1 MITDTVVIRGAGD
14 VATGI
19 GHRLHRCGYKV
30 LHLDIEKPLVI
41 RRTVAF
47 TQAIFSGEGEV
58 DGVKCIKVN
67 NLEDIKKAWDND
79 YVAVMIDP
87 KGEILEALKPD
98 VVVDAIIAK
107 KNIGTNKS
115 MARTTIG
122 VGPGFVAGEDVD
134 VVVESNRG
142 HFLGS
147 IILEGSAA
155 PNTGEPGNIGGFTSE
170 RVIRAGADGAI
181 ENVKSI
187 GDIVKKGEPIAYIGD
202 TVVEASLDGMLRG
215 LISNHSDVFKGL
227 KIADVDPR
235 GEKEYCYTIT
245 EKARAI
251 GGAVLEGILH
261 MEKLRKKCN

>member
-1 MITDTVVIRGAGD
+1 MITDRVVIRGAGD
-14 VATGI
+14 VSTGI
-19 GHRLHRCGYKV
+19 GHRLHRCGFKV

-47 TQAIFSGEGEV
+47 TEAIFSGEGEV
-58 DGVKCIKVN
+58 DGVKCRLVRGIS
-67 NLEDIKKAWDND
+67 EIERAWADD
-79 YVAVMIDP
+79 VVAVMIDP
-87 KGEILEALKPD
+87 KGEIIDELKPD

-107 KNIGTNKS
+107 KNIGTNKR
-115 MARTTIG
+115 MAKTTIG
-122 VGPGFVAGEDVD
+122 IGPGFVAGEDVD

-142 HFLGS
+142 HFLGK

-155 PNTGEPGNIGGFTSE
+155 PNTGEPGNIAGFTTE
-170 RVIRAGADGAI
+170 RVIRANADGVI
-181 ENVKSI
+181 RNVKEI
-187 GDIVKKGEPIAYIGD
+187 GDIVTQGEPIAYIGE
-202 TVVEASLDGMLRG
+202 TAVEASLDGVLRG
-215 LISNHSDVFKGL
+215 LISDKSDVFKGL

-261 MEKLRKKCN
+261 MDKIREKRD

>member
-19 GHRLHRCGYKV
+19 GYRLHRCGYKV
-30 LHLDIEKPLVI
+30 LHLDIEKPMVI

-47 TQAIFSGEGEV
+47 TQAIFDGEAEV
-58 DGVKCIKVN
+58 DGVKCKLVKNMDEIKDAF
-67 NLEDIKKAWDND
+67 END
-79 YVAVMIDP
+79 YVAVMVD
-87 KGEILEALKPD
+87 GEAKIINELKPD
-98 VVVDAIIAK
+98 VVVDSIIAK
-107 KNIGTNKS
+107 KNLGMNKD
-115 MARTTIG
+115 MARTTIA

-147 IILEGSAA
+147 IILDGSAA
-155 PNTGEPGNIGGFTSE
+155 PNTGEPGNIAGFTSE
-170 RVIRAGADGAI
+170 RVIRANADGI
-181 ENVKSI
+181 IKNVREI
-187 GDIVKKGEPIAYIGD
+187 GDIVKKGEPIAHIGE
-202 TVVEASLDGMLRG
+202 TVVEASLDGVLRG
-215 LISNHSDVFKGL
+215 LITDGTEVHIGL

-235 GEKEYCYTIT
+235 GDKSYCYTIT

-261 MEKLRKKCN
+261 MEKLRKKRD

>member
-58 DGVKCIKVN
+58 DGVKCIKTD
-67 NLEDIKKAWDND
+67 NLEEIKRAWKDD

-87 KGEILEALKPD
+87 KGEIIEELKPD
-98 VVVDAIIAK
+98 VIVDAIIAK

-115 MARTTIG
+115 MARTTIA

-155 PNTGEPGNIGGFTSE
+155 PNTGEPGNIGGFTSQ
-170 RVIRAGADGAI
+170 RVIRANADGVI

-187 GDIVKKGEPIAYIGD
+187 GDLVKQGDPIAYIGD
-202 TVVEASLDGMLRG
+202 TVVEASLDGVLRG
-215 LISNHSDVFKGL
+215 LISDKSNVFKGL

-261 MEKLRKKCN
+261 MEKLRKKCD